1 LFQVL
6 KEFFVPNWPATNN
19 LSGILK
25 PVIGTFS
32 VIPAAKVRYVLL
44 LLTGI
49 WFLSLLADFIWMWAP
64 APKPTAVVNISGGEV
79 FSAMAGQQNQPTL
92 DLSVMQSWHLF
103 GSAQA
108 VFNPADIPAEAN
120 PNDASLTNLQL
131 VLLGVLYSDAP
142 EDGFAIIQ
150 GSGKSDLYKVGDPIP
165 VGDNITLAK
174 VLVDRVIINNR
185 GSMEALLLY
194 TETRPMQE
202 ELPQTPVSKS
212 VMDQRNNPE
221 LSALAGNYRNQLL
234 SNPLSLA
241 DVIKVS
247 IAKDAEGKLIGYR
260 IRPGRDRAQFAQFGL
275 QTGDVVTSINGTPLD
290 DPAKAM
296 ELYGQLREAKE
307 ASFVVRRG
315 DQEINLIV
323 GLTQQ

>member
-1 LFQVL
+1 M
-6 KEFFVPNWPATNN
+6 PNWPTTNN
-19 LSGILK
+19 LSGLLK
-25 PVIGTFS
+25 PAINGLS
-32 VIPAAKVRYVLL
+32 VIPATKVRYVLL

-49 WFLSLLADFIWMWAP
+49 WFLSLLADFIWMWVP
-64 APKPTAVVNISGGEV
+64 ESKPSAVVNIVGPNV
-79 FSAMAGQQNQPTL
+79 FSAMSGQQNQPTI
-92 DLSVMQSWHLF
+92 DLSLMQSWQLF
-103 GSAQA
+103 GSAEI
-108 VFNPADIPAEAN
+108 VNPVASSSADTPNEA
-120 PNDASLTNLQL
+120 SITSLQL
-131 VLLGVLYSDAP
+131 ILLGVIFSDIP
-142 EDGFAIIQ
+142 EEGYAVIQ
-150 GSGKSDLYKVGDPIP
+150 GANIAGLVKVGESIP
-165 VGDNITLAK
+165 AGNNVSLAK
-174 VLVDRVIINNR
+174 VLVDRVIINNNGR
-185 GSMEALLLY
+185 MESLLLY
-194 TETRPMQE
+194 TETPINPE
-202 ELPQTPVSKS
+202 SVPSSEPVASKS

-221 LSALAGNYRNQLL
+221 LSAIAGNYRNQLL
-234 SNPLSLA
+234 TNPLSLA

-275 QTGDVVTSINGTPLD
+275 QTGDVVTAINGTPLD

>member
-1 LFQVL
+1 M
-6 KEFFVPNWPATNN
+6 PNWPTTNN
-19 LSGILK
+19 VSGILN
-25 PVIGTFS
+25 PVLDRLS
-32 VIPAAKVRYVLL
+32 AIPAAKVRYVLL

-64 APKPTAVVNISGGEV
+64 APRQSAVVNIAGPDV
-79 FSAMAGQQNQPTL
+79 FSAMSGQQNQPAI
-92 DLSVMQSWHLF
+92 DLSVMQSWQLF
-103 GSAQA
+103 GSAA
-108 VFNPADIPAEAN
+108 VIPNPADSSAAEA
-120 PNDASLTNLQL
+120 PNEAAVTNLQL
-131 VLLGVLYSDAP
+131 ILLGVIYSDIP
-142 EDGFAIIQ
+142 EEGYAILQ
-150 GSGKSDLYKVGDPIP
+150 GSNNSGLVKVGEPIP
-165 VGDNITLAK
+165 VGNNVTLAK
-174 VLVDRVIINNR
+174 VLVDRVIINNNGR
-185 GSMEALLLY
+185 MESLLLY
-194 TETRPMQE
+194 TENAPAQDGIQPVDAT
-202 ELPQTPVSKS
+202 VSKS

-221 LSALAGNYRNQLL
+221 LSAIAGNYRNQLL
-234 SNPLSLA
+234 TNPLSLA

-275 QTGDVVTSINGTPLD
+275 QNGDVVTAINGTPLD

-296 ELYGQLREAKE
+296 ELYAQLREAKE

>member
-1 LFQVL
+1 
-6 KEFFVPNWPATNN
+6 VPNWPTSNN
-19 LSGILK
+19 VSSLLK
-25 PVIGTFS
+25 PVLGVFS
-32 VIPAAKVRYVLL
+32 VIPAAKVRYILL

-49 WFLSLLADFIWMWAP
+49 WFLSLLADFIWMWVP
-64 APKPTAVVNISGGEV
+64 VPKQTAVVNIVGPNV
-79 FSAMAGQQNQPTL
+79 FSAMSGQQSQPNI
-92 DLSVMQSWHLF
+92 DISAMQSWQLF
-103 GSAQA
+103 GSA
-108 VFNPADIPAEAN
+108 VTVLNPADIPADAN
-120 PNDASLTNLQL
+120 ANDAALTNLQL
-131 VLLGVLYSDAP
+131 VLLGVLYSDTP
-142 EDGFAIIQ
+142 DEGFAIIQ
-150 GSGKSDLYKVGDPIP
+150 GPSNSDLYKVGDPIP

-185 GSMEALLLY
+185 GSMESLLLY
-194 TETRPMQE
+194 TEAVSMPEQ
-202 ELPQTPVSKS
+202 LPSTPVSKS
-212 VMDQRNNPE
+212 IMDQRNNPE
-221 LSALAGNYRNQLL
+221 LSAIAGNYRNQLL
-234 SNPLSLA
+234 TNPLSLA